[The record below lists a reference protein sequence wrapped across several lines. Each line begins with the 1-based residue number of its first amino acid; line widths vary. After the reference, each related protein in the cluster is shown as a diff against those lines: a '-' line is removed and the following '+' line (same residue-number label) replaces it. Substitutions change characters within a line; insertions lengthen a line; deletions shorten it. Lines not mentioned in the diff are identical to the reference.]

1 MRTRTHARTRT
12 KRLYILIAC
21 EESQAE
27 CKAFREL
34 GHIAF
39 SCDVQSCIRTGNKNW
54 HIKGDVTPFL
64 EGKTSFV
71 TESGIA
77 ISVPRWDLIMA
88 HPPCTYLCKIS
99 SVQLFRHSNES
110 PGENWFYNNRR
121 NIWVNGERL
130 KNVLKARNF
139 FVKCLHAK
147 APFLAVENP
156 IPMAFVQLPKPSCYA
171 CPSWYGVKYTKK
183 TLYWLKNLPPLLPGI
198 TNPDAKCYVQASRGK
213 YRSRTFPQLARALAK
228 QWSEYIMTQ
237 LQSNQ
242 PGITESSS
250 IGSSWDEANRQSE
263 GQQWER

>member
-1 MRTRTHARTRT
+1 MKTIDYSQADVRARTHARTCT

-39 SCDVQSCIRTGNKNW
+39 SCDVQSCIRTGNKDW

-71 TESGIA
+71 TESGIT
-77 ISVPRWDLIMA
+77 ISVPGWDLIIA
-88 HPPCTYLCKIS
+88 HPPCTYLCKVS

-110 PGENWFYNNRR
+110 PGENWFYDNRK

-130 KNVLKARNF
+130 KNVRKARDF
-139 FVKCLHAK
+139 FLKCLNAK
-147 APFLAVENP
+147 SHFLAVENP
-156 IPMAFVQLPKPSCYA
+156 IPMAFVRLPKPSCYA

-183 TLYWLKNLPPLLPGI
+183 TLYWLKNLPPLLPEI
-198 TNPDAKCYVQASRGK
+198 INPSTKSFCNSSRGK
-213 YRSRTFPQLARALAK
+213 YRSRTFPQLAQALAK

-237 LQSNQ
+237 L
-242 PGITESSS
+242 ESDCKKE
-250 IGSSWDEANRQSE
+250 IED
-263 GQQWER
+263 